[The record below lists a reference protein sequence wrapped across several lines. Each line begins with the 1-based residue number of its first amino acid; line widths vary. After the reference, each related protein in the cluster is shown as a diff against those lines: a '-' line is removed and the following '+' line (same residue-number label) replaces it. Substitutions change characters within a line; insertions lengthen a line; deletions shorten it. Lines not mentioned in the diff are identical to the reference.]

1 MYDLIHNFRS
11 HFANFFLKF
20 HEKKNSAETI
30 NVVAAT
36 IDFAK
41 KLVFIILC
49 TSVQHSKFHYI
60 MINNFSFFSI
70 INVWWRWFFS
80 RNFCIRFFSLKSE
93 IFGKNFKKKLRK
105 KILATVRKIK
115 FFFSDLQDFIWGVSS
130 CRIKSWSIHI
140 QMIFSWWF

>member
-1 MYDLIHNFRS
+1 MFFSKLYDLIHNFRS

-93 IFGKNFKKKLRK
+93 IFGKNLKKNCEK
-105 KILATVRKIK
+105 KSFSLEPYSYSKENKV
-115 FFFSDLQDFIWGVSS
+115 FFSVI
-130 CRIKSWSIHI
+130 CRTL
-140 QMIFSWWF
+140 FEAFPLVE